1 MVRPMDQERQ
11 QPIILFPLKLRAY
24 IISYKIGCGKSNR
37 TTISPLNIPYTF
49 SDLYDGSTR
58 RIISAAAAG
67 NGNDG

>member
-11 QPIILFPLKLRAY
+11 QLIILFPLKLRAY

-37 TTISPLNIPYTF
+37 TAISPLNIPYTF

-58 RIISAAAAG
+58 RIISAAAG